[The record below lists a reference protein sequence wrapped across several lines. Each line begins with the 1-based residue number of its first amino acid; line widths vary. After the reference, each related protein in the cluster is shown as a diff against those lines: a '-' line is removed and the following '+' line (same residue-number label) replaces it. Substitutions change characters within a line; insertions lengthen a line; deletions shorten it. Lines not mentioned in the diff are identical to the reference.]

1 MSAANGALNPL
12 VSFVYRITGGRVPS
26 RMGTLPVMLLT
37 TTGFKSGRQRT
48 NPVLYLVDGENLVTA
63 ASAGGSDKNPAWL
76 ANLMHNPL
84 AVVTIKRERRVVLA
98 RKATPEER
106 NRLWPL
112 LTERFHGYENYSK
125 KTKRLIPVVIF
136 SPA

>member
-1 MSAANGALNPL
+1 MLSANGALNPL

-26 RMGTLPVMLLT
+26 RMGALPVMLLT

-48 NPVLYLVDGENLVTA
+48 NPVLYFIDGANLVTA
-63 ASAGGSDKNPAWL
+63 ASAGGSDKNPVWL
-76 ANLMHNPL
+76 TNLVHNPV
-84 AVVTIKRERRVVLA
+84 AVLTIRRERRVVLA
-98 RKATPEER
+98 REATPEER
-106 NRLWPL
+106 DRLWPL
-112 LTERFHGYENYSK
+112 LTERFRGYENYSK